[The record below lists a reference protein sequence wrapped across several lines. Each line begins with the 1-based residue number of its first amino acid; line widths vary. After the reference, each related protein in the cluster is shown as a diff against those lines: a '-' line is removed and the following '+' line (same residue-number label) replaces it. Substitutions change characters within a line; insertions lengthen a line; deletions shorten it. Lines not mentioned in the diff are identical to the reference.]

1 MRAMNR
7 NPDVDQWLDQAGHP
21 QEAMMRRARDIILE
35 ADGRVSESIKA
46 IGRMRHPDGYP
57 DAGRALEKIRAEG
70 GRGDD
75 TG

>member
-1 MRAMNR
+1 VARPSRPSPGRDDAAR
-7 NPDVDQWLDQAGHP
+7 PDI
-21 QEAMMRRARDIILE
+21 IILE